1 MSCDICDSFYQQE
14 TDQKRFSMH
23 TVYNG
28 FKFLLQLSP
37 VSVSSLT
44 NLIPTPTYCNI
55 HLIRLL
61 ILFLLVFLCMRFFDE
76 RGEFFH
82 VEEITCHRIAGSE
95 SSGSWYKSTLYLH
108 CGHDGHGLRNCS
120 DLTSFN
126 TVWTCRWRLALAWLI
141 LCDAHMLAGIT
152 PSAPVKQDLLVQ
164 RAERRWHYLENISRS

>member
-1 MSCDICDSFYQQE
+1 MGGLTLYFCLSNLFRAHSEGMHSSRCLVIFVTLFYQQE

-126 TVWTCRWRLALAWLI
+126 TVWTCRWRLALA
-141 LCDAHMLAGIT
+141 
-152 PSAPVKQDLLVQ
+152 
-164 RAERRWHYLENISRS
+164 